1 MAGLLGAPEESEAVG
16 SLCNLGTLVP
26 GLAAEV
32 EVDRL
37 PELLGE
43 PRAATGD
50 SLGAAGVADQPAQ
63 PRRGPT
69 SRDRRCGVPPR
80 RLEGLA
86 LAEQRPAVLHRAG
99 ARKGTPLQG
108 QGYRPLDREPGRR
121 AGSRSACRSA
131 CPCATCRRCPS
142 RGRRWCGSPTYGY
155 KPVLLGL
162 SRRRR

>member
-43 PRAATGD
+43 ARAATGD
-50 SLGAAGVADQPAQ
+50 SLGAAGVAAQPAQ
-63 PRRGPT
+63 PRRGQT
-69 SRDRRCGVPPR
+69 SRDRRCAVPPR

-86 LAEQRPAVLHRAG
+86 LAAQRPPVLQRAC
-99 ARKGTPLQG
+99 ARRGNPLHG
-108 QGYRPLDREPGRR
+108 QG
-121 AGSRSACRSA
+121 S
-131 CPCATCRRCPS
+131 
-142 RGRRWCGSPTYGY
+142 
-155 KPVLLGL
+155 
-162 SRRRR
+162 

>member
-99 ARKGTPLQG
+99 ARKGTPLQR
-108 QGYRPLDREPGRR
+108 QVHRPPGRERVGGRGRAVHARLRARARHVEDAR
-121 AGSRSACRSA
+121 AGDADGAGHRPTATSPYYSA
-131 CPCATCRRCPS
+131 
-142 RGRRWCGSPTYGY
+142 
-155 KPVLLGL
+155 
-162 SRRRR
+162 